1 MNIFFLG
8 KAQRTPSV
16 MSTQARVVPVQNE
29 FSKLFARVSNINSSL
44 GPRNLNLLDIAETEN
59 RQIFYN

>member
-8 KAQRTPSV
+8 KAQRKLSA

-29 FSKLFARVSNINSSL
+29 FSKLFAWVSNLNSSL
-44 GPRNLNLLDIAETEN
+44 GPRNLNLLDIVETEN
-59 RQIFYN
+59 RQIF